1 MKLNDLTMVLIVSV
15 AFIGWALWWRK
26 QRALAAAPPP
36 APVPEPE
43 PEPGYGDR
51 DDVRDEADYP
61 PDPPSGLT
69 IIAAALTVG
78 IILGSI
84 STWLLN

>member
-15 AFIGWALWWRK
+15 ALIGWALWWRK

-36 APVPEPE
+36 APVPAPE
-43 PEPGYGDR
+43 PEPGYGDH
-51 DDVRDEADYP
+51 DEARDEADYP
-61 PDPPSGLT
+61 PDPPSSLT